1 MIPYA
6 YGIELGFGRWKMS
19 KADSENNNEII
30 RFEITVESLQS
41 KIYTIRG
48 QRVMLASDLAEIY
61 GYTTRAFN
69 QQVRRNIERF
79 PKDFMFELTIE
90 EAESIS
96 RSQNVTLN
104 DKKVERGSNIKYAP
118 MVFTESG
125 IYMLMTVLKGELA
138 ISQSKILIRTFK
150 QMKDYIQTT
159 QILSVPQEI
168 VQLSFQVSE
177 NTKEISDIKEK
188 MLTKDDL
195 TKIIQSFS
203 LPEKGIEYVIYSGK
217 TFEADSAY
225 ADIYSKAKRKI
236 FIVDNYIGPKTL
248 LMLKSVPA
256 NVDII
261 VFSDNIRNMLR
272 LSELQS
278 FQNEYPNVRLSFQKT
293 GGKFHD
299 RYIVI
304 DYKTQS
310 EKIYHCGASSKD
322 AGNKITTISKS
333 DNKELYHPMVD
344 DLLLQPVLQLR

>member
-1 MIPYA
+1 M
-6 YGIELGFGRWKMS
+6 GR
-19 KADSENNNEII
+19 ADNENNSTELIPV
-30 RFEITVESLQS
+30 EITVDSLKS

-48 QRVMLASDLAEIY
+48 QQVMLASDLAEIY

-79 PKDFMFELTIE
+79 PKDFMFELTLE
-90 EAESIS
+90 EAEIIS

-104 DKKVERGSNIKYAP
+104 DNKVARGSNIKYAP

-159 QILSVPQEI
+159 QMISAPQEI
-168 VQLSFQVSE
+168 LQLSLQVSE
-177 NTKEISDIKEK
+177 NTKDISEIKEN

-195 TKIIQSFS
+195 TKVIQSFS
-203 LPEKGIEYVIYSGK
+203 LPDKGIEYVIYSGK

-236 FIVDNYIGPKTL
+236 FIIDNYIGPKTL
-248 LMLKSVPA
+248 LMLKSAPS

-261 VFSDNIRNMLR
+261 IFSDNIRNMLR

-299 RYIVI
+299 RYII
-304 DYKTQS
+304 LDYKCRT

-333 DNKELYHPMVD
+333 DNNALYYPMVD
-344 DLLLQPVLQLR
+344 DLLLQPALILR

>member
-1 MIPYA
+1 M
-6 YGIELGFGRWKMS
+6 GR
-19 KADSENNNEII
+19 ADNENNSTELIPV
-30 RFEITVESLQS
+30 EITVDSLKS

-48 QRVMLASDLAEIY
+48 QQVMLASDLAEIY
-61 GYTTRAFN
+61 GYTTRASN

-79 PKDFMFELTIE
+79 PKDFMFELTLE
-90 EAESIS
+90 EAEIIS

-104 DKKVERGSNIKYAP
+104 DNKVARGSNIKYAP

-159 QILSVPQEI
+159 QMISAPQEI
-168 VQLSFQVSE
+168 LQLSLQVSE
-177 NTKEISDIKEK
+177 NTKDISEIKEN

-195 TKIIQSFS
+195 TKVIQSFS
-203 LPEKGIEYVIYSGK
+203 LPDKGIEYVIYSGK

-236 FIVDNYIGPKTL
+236 FIIDNYIGPKTL
-248 LMLKSVPA
+248 LMLKSVPS

-261 VFSDNIRNMLR
+261 IFSDNIRNMLR

-299 RYIVI
+299 RYII
-304 DYKTQS
+304 LDYKCRT

-333 DNKELYHPMVD
+333 DNNALYYPMVD
-344 DLLLQPVLQLR
+344 DLLLQPALILR